1 VHTSPGS
8 VFVSTSVNGKIGT
21 ATPQYVSSQ
30 LGAGAGRTSESLLFL
45 ASCKKG
51 PMNAETPGNKGPMI
65 SAGHLFYAVEPVGD
79 EGAVEVV
86 LLDR

>member
-1 VHTSPGS
+1 

-65 SAGHLFYAVEPVGD
+65 WRNDRHQQRWGSGRWAFAGASAD
-79 EGAVEVV
+79 ECAG
-86 LLDR
+86 